1 MKIVVVG
8 NGKVGNTLAGQLSLE
23 GHDIVVIDKNI
34 NALKKSESDLD
45 VIFIEGNGVSYPV
58 QKDAGVDTADLLI
71 AATSADEV
79 NILCCLV
86 AKKLGA
92 KNTIARIRNPEYSDQ
107 LYYLEKDLGLSMS
120 INPELAS
127 AKEISRI
134 LQFPS
139 VSKIDSFAG
148 GKVELIE
155 LKIAENS
162 PIAGMQIKDF
172 KIKSL
177 PRFLIC
183 AVDREGEVYI
193 PTGSFEIQTGD
204 KIFVAVESHQIN
216 NFFQGMELNNYKV
229 KHVLIIGGGR
239 LGYYLAKQLIANN
252 MKVRIIEKQ
261 EDRCRFLCEEIP
273 EAMIIHDD
281 GTDES
286 VLESQGISEMD
297 AFIALTD
304 IDEENLVISMYATF
318 KGKAKVI
325 TKINRLSYL
334 DAFSQTSIDTVI
346 SPKFITAEQI
356 VKYVRAMDN
365 TLGSK
370 VKALYKIA
378 NNKAEAL
385 EFTADETTRYL
396 DVPLSEIPIK
406 SNVLLVC
413 ISRKNKILIPK
424 GYNKIKK
431 GDSIVLITKDEIIT
445 DINDIFSY

>member
-8 NGKVGNTLAGQLSLE
+8 NGKVGNNLAGQLSVE
-23 GHDIVVIDKNI
+23 GHDVVVIDKNI

-45 VIFIEGNGVSYPV
+45 VIFIEGNGVDYKV
-58 QKDAGVDTADLLI
+58 QKDAGVDVADLLI

-120 INPELAS
+120 INPELA
-127 AKEISRI
+127 AAMEISRI

-155 LKIAENS
+155 VKIGEKNPLKDVK
-162 PIAGMQIKDF
+162 IKD
-172 KIKSL
+172 IKVRSL

-193 PTGSFEIQTGD
+193 PTGDFELRFGD

-216 NFFQGMELNNYKV
+216 NFFRGMGMMHNKV
-229 KHVLIIGGGR
+229 KTVLIVGGGR
-239 LGYYLAKQLIANN
+239 LTYYLAKQLISNN
-252 MKVRIIEKQ
+252 MKVSIIEKK

-273 EAMIIHDD
+273 QARIIFGD
-281 GTDES
+281 GTDEA
-286 VLESQGISEMD
+286 VLEANGIREVD
-297 AFIALTD
+297 AFVALTD

-318 KGKAKVI
+318 KGKPKVI
-325 TKINRLSYL
+325 TKINRISYMEV
-334 DAFSQTSIDTVI
+334 FSQTSIDTVI
-346 SPKFITAEQI
+346 SPKAITSEQI
-356 VKYVRAMDN
+356 IRYVRAMDN

-378 NNKAEAL
+378 GNKAEAL

-396 DVPLSEIPIK
+396 ERPISELPIK
-406 SNVLLVC
+406 KNVLMVC
-413 ISRKNKILIPK
+413 IGRKNKILIPR
-424 GYNKIKK
+424 GDTSIKK
-431 GDSIVLITKDEIIT
+431 RDSVVLITKGEIIT

>member
-120 INPELAS
+120 INPELAA

-252 MKVRIIEKQ
+252 MKVRIIEKK

>member
-120 INPELAS
+120 INPELAA

>member
-8 NGKVGNTLAGQLSLE
+8 NGKVGNTLAGQLAVE
-23 GHDIVVIDKNI
+23 GHDIVVIDRNI

-45 VIFIEGNGVSYPV
+45 VIFIEGNGASYHV
-58 QKDAGVDTADLLI
+58 QKDAGVDAADLLI

-79 NILCCLV
+79 NILCCFI

-92 KNTIARIRNPEYSDQ
+92 KNTIARVRNPEYSDQ

-120 INPELAS
+120 INPELA
-127 AKEISRI
+127 AAMEISRI

-155 LKIAENS
+155 IKITEDS
-162 PIAGMQIKDF
+162 LMCKGQIKDF
-172 KIKSL
+172 RMKDFPL
-177 PRFLIC
+177 FLIC
-183 AVDREGEVYI
+183 AVDREGEVHI
-193 PTGSFEIQTGD
+193 PTGNFELQPGD
-204 KIFVAVESHQIN
+204 KIFVAVESNEIN
-216 NFFQGMELNNYKV
+216 NFFRAMGISNYKV
-229 KHVLIIGGGR
+229 KTVLIIGGGR
-239 LGYYLAKQLIANN
+239 LGYYLAKQLISNN
-252 MKVRIIEKQ
+252 MKVRIIEKK
-261 EDRCRFLCEEIP
+261 EERCRFLCEEIP
-273 EAMIIHDD
+273 EAMVIHDD
-281 GTDES
+281 GTDEA
-286 VLESQGISEMD
+286 VLESQGISEID

-378 NNKAEAL
+378 GNKAEAL

-396 DVPLSEIPIK
+396 EVPLSEIPIK
-406 SNVLLVC
+406 GNVLLVC

-424 GYNKIKK
+424 GHNIIKK
-431 GDSIVLITKDEIIT
+431 GDSIVLVTKDEIIT